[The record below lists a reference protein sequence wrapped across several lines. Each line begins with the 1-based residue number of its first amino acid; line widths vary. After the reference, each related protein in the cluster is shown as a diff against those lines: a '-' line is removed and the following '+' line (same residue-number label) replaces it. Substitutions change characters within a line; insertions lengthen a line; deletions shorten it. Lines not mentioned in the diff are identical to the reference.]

1 MEKLY
6 FLADWQKNKEATWS
20 GTCWGLYCALK
31 KHRDIIDCDLH
42 ETDWQVFYH
51 KCMRKLKLEHNDM
64 ALSAI
69 RRQRRNMLKKVNGG
83 G

>member
-1 MEKLY
+1 MDKFY
-6 FLADWQKNKEATWS
+6 FLVDWLNNKEATWS

-31 KHRDIIDCDLH
+31 KYQKVIDCDLH

-51 KCMRKLKLEHNDM
+51 KCLRKLRLEKNDM
-64 ALSAI
+64 NLSVI
-69 RRQRRNMLKKVNGG
+69 YRQRCNVLKKINGG